1 MNLFGAAGQNQWQIQ
16 RKGGY
21 GMKKI
26 WIVAVA
32 AVAAVSLTACG
43 VGDVGNAV
51 SSSPASQVASGA
63 ASAQTSS
70 VTESSVPNSLA
81 GLQKYLIA
89 NAFVTGSPT
98 TMRADMI
105 GAKTGVRYQYSRNGK
120 NNITLELY
128 EYDIANLN
136 EKAQKIISSVKS
148 SGNFTLFGQTISGA
162 KLSQSGKYL
171 MIYKDTASGDANRA
185 YAASTEKL
193 FEDFKANA

>member
-1 MNLFGAAGQNQWQIQ
+1 
-16 RKGGY
+16 
-21 GMKKI
+21 MKKI